1 MRVLR
6 GSAMFYGFFYCLIG
20 SGRVKEGPR
29 RSVRVHEGLGVPE
42 GHGSIC
48 NGLGGPIKA

>member
-29 RSVRVHEGLGVPE
+29 RSVRVHEGLASLKDMGVSVMVWE
-42 GHGSIC
+42 G
-48 NGLGGPIKA
+48 L